1 MTEKVYMVNDT
12 VTFVCPV
19 CSQQKKENVSPYL
32 KMETAVELVTTC
44 ACGHT
49 WTSVLE
55 RRRQFRKPVKL
66 RGRYTFRNDVVLGE
80 GFSGGSFVGKGKMK
94 VVDLSLKGLKI
105 EFKKNTDLHVK
116 DVLSVEFRLKDK
128 KRTLIREY
136 ASVRSINGR
145 FVGSSFGPEVAENTS
160 LGFYLLA

>member
-19 CSQQKKENVSPYL
+19 CSQPKIEDVSQYA
-32 KMETAVELVTTC
+32 KMETAVELATTC

-49 WTSVLE
+49 WTSALE
-55 RRRQFRKPVKL
+55 RRRQYRKPVKL
-66 RGRYTFRNDVVLGE
+66 RGRYTFKNDVFLDE
-80 GFSGGSFVGKGKMK
+80 GLSGGSFVGKGKMK
-94 VVDLSLKGLKI
+94 VVDLSLMGLKI
-105 EFKKNTDLHVK
+105 ELKRNSELHVN
-116 DVLSVEFRLKDK
+116 DLLSVEFRLKDK
-128 KRTLIREY
+128 QRTLIREY

-145 FVGSSFGPEVAENTS
+145 FVGSSFGPEVVENSS

>member
-12 VTFVCPV
+12 VTFACPV
-19 CSQQKKENVSPYL
+19 CSQQKIENVSQYV

-49 WTSVLE
+49 WTSALE
-55 RRRQFRKPVKL
+55 RRRQYRKPVKL
-66 RGRYTFRNDVVLGE
+66 RGRYTFRNDVFLDE
-80 GFSGGSFVGKGKMK
+80 GLSGGSFVGKGKMM

-105 EFKKNTDLHVK
+105 ELKKKSDLHVK
-116 DVLSVEFRLKDK
+116 DLLSVEFRLKDK

-145 FVGSSFGPEVAENTS
+145 FVGSSFGPEVAENSS